1 MKNKT
6 YYQLKTVF
14 IGDHYTGKSTLVNY
28 LTSGK
33 ISPFIDSTI
42 GCAFSTITRENENTP
57 IQFQI
62 WDTAGQERYRALS
75 PLYFRNAD
83 IVLICFSVD
92 SIDSFN
98 NLTIWLKLLKEKVI
112 NDNIIYFLIANKCDL
127 KWKISQKQMEDFSK
141 KHSLILYQTSSY
153 SNIGIDSL
161 LDTIISNSKLK
172 WENKVDTISAL
183 DSIDLVDTGYC
194 NSISNKCC
202 N

>member
-28 LTSGK
+28 LANGK

-42 GCAFSTITRENENTP
+42 GCAFSTITRENDNTP

-92 SIDSFN
+92 SVDSFS
-98 NLTIWLKLLKEKVI
+98 NLSIWLKLLKEKVI
-112 NDNIIYFLIANKCDL
+112 NNNIIYFLVANKCDL
-127 KWKISQKQMEDFSK
+127 TWKISQQQMEEFAK
-141 KHSLILYQTSSY
+141 KHNLILCQTSSY
-153 SNIGIDSL
+153 KKIGVDTL
-161 LDTIISNSKLK
+161 LDTIVSNSKLK
-172 WENKVDTISAL
+172 WENNVVPISDF
-183 DSIDLVDTGYC
+183 DSINLVDMGYC
-194 NSISNKCC
+194 SKISTKCC